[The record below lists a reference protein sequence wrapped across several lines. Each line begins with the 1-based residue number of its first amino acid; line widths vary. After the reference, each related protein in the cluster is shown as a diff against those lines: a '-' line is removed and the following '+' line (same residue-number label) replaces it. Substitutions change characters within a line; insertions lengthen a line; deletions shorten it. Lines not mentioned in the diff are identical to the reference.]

1 MYSIRRQPNNQKE
14 TIMTIQKRLQSG
26 EFVVL
31 AEMNTPKG
39 VDISRFVTDVR
50 RIKGRI
56 DGIVVP
62 DMDNGVMRM
71 SALAG
76 GVLVKQQGIETI
88 IHVYGRDRNRMALQG
103 DLLAAHVLG
112 IQNLIVVRG
121 DDMANSDQ
129 RMAVPVD
136 DLDELGLLA
145 AIKSLGAG
153 KDLAG
158 FDLDGQPEF
167 YVGCRVAPYTDE
179 TEMARELN
187 LAKEKIAAGA
197 GFVITPPV
205 FDMEQFQ
212 KFMRKASDLGVPVIP
227 SVFLI
232 KSVAVARYIA
242 THEPGA
248 HISEE
253 LIRRIRKSSDRE
265 MEGVKIAG
273 EIISQLR
280 KKAQGVLIQAMGWEH
295 RLSAILDA
303 AGF

>member
-1 MYSIRRQPNNQKE
+1 
-14 TIMTIQKRLQSG
+14 MTIQKRLQSG

-39 VDISRFVTDVR
+39 VDISRFMTDAR

-76 GVLVKQQGIETI
+76 GALVQQQGIEAI

-112 IQNLIVVRG
+112 IQNLIVVHG
-121 DDMANSDQ
+121 DDMANSDH
-129 RMAVPVD
+129 RNALPVY

-145 AIKSLGAG
+145 AIRSLQAG

-167 YVGCRVAPYTDE
+167 HVGCQIAPFTDE
-179 TEMARELN
+179 TEMIRELN
-187 LAKEKIAAGA
+187 LAKDKIAAGA
-197 GFVITPPV
+197 GFVVTPPV
-205 FDMEQFQ
+205 FDIDQFQ
-212 KFMRKASDLGVPVIP
+212 KFMQKASDLGVPVIP
-227 SVFLI
+227 TVFLI

-248 HISEE
+248 HISEA

-273 EIISQLR
+273 ETIAQLR
-280 KKAQGVLIQAMGWEH
+280 KMAQGVLIQAMGWEH

-303 AGF
+303 AGI

>member
-1 MYSIRRQPNNQKE
+1 
-14 TIMTIQKRLQSG
+14 MTIQKRLQSK

-39 VDISRFVTDVR
+39 VDISRFVTDAR

-76 GVLVKQQGIETI
+76 GALVQQQGIEAI

-112 IQNLIVVRG
+112 IQNLVVVHG
-121 DDMANSDQ
+121 DDMTNSDH
-129 RMAVPVD
+129 RTALPVD
-136 DLDELGLLA
+136 DLDELGILA
-145 AIKSLGAG
+145 AIRSLQAG

-167 YVGCRVAPYTDE
+167 HVGCQLAPFADE
-179 TEMARELN
+179 IEMIRELN
-187 LAKEKIAAGA
+187 LAKDKIAAGA
-197 GFVITPPV
+197 GFIVTPPV
-205 FDMEQFQ
+205 FDMVQFEIFMQ
-212 KFMRKASDLGVPVIP
+212 KAASLGVPVIP
-227 SVFLI
+227 TVFLI

-248 HISEE
+248 FISEAI
-253 LIRRIRKSSDRE
+253 IRRIRKSSDRE

-273 EIISQLR
+273 ETIAQLR
-280 KKAQGVLIQAMGWEH
+280 KSAQGVLIQTMGWEH
-295 RLSAILDA
+295 RLPAILDA
-303 AGF
+303 AGI

>member
-1 MYSIRRQPNNQKE
+1 
-14 TIMTIQKRLQSG
+14 MTIQKRLQSK

-39 VDISRFVTDVR
+39 VDISRFMTDAR

-56 DGIVVP
+56 DGIVIP

-76 GVLVKQQGIETI
+76 GALVQQQGIEAI

-112 IQNLIVVRG
+112 IQNLVVVHG

-129 RMAVPVD
+129 RTAVPVD

-145 AIKSLGAG
+145 AIRSLQGG

-167 YVGCRVAPYTDE
+167 HVGCQLAPFADE
-179 TEMARELN
+179 TEMIRELD

-197 GFVITPPV
+197 RFIVTPPV
-205 FDMEQFQ
+205 FDMDQFE
-212 KFMRKASDLGVPVIP
+212 KFMQKASCLAVPVIP
-227 SVFLI
+227 TVFLL

-253 LIRRIRKSSDRE
+253 IIRRIRKSSDRE

-273 EIISQLR
+273 ETIARLR
-280 KKAQGVLIQAMGWEH
+280 KTAQGVLIQAMGWEH
-295 RLSAILDA
+295 RLPAILDA
-303 AGF
+303 AGI

>member
-1 MYSIRRQPNNQKE
+1 MYSIRRRLNNKKE
-14 TIMTIQKRLQSG
+14 KIMTIQKRLQSR

-39 VDISRFVTDVR
+39 VDISRFMTDAK

-56 DGIVVP
+56 DAVVIP

-76 GVLVKQQGIETI
+76 GALVQQQGMEAM

-112 IQNLIVVRG
+112 VRNLLVVNG
-121 DDMANSDQ
+121 DDMANSDH
-129 RMAVPVD
+129 RSAVPVQ

-145 AIKSLGAG
+145 AIRSLQAG

-167 YVGCRVAPYTDE
+167 HVGCRLSPFADE
-179 TEMARELN
+179 AGMIRELN
-187 LAKEKIAAGA
+187 MAKDKIAAGA
-197 GFVITPPV
+197 AFIVTPPV
-205 FDMEQFQ
+205 FDMGRFG
-212 KFMRKASDLGVPVIP
+212 KFMEKAASLGVPVIP
-227 SVFLI
+227 TVFLI

-242 THEPGA
+242 TNEPGA

-273 EIISQLR
+273 ETISQLR
-280 KKAQGVLIQAMGWEH
+280 KSAQGVLIQAMGWEH

-303 AGF
+303 AGV

>member
-1 MYSIRRQPNNQKE
+1 
-14 TIMTIQKRLQSG
+14 MTIQKRLQSK

-39 VDISRFVTDVR
+39 VDISRFMTDAR

-56 DGIVVP
+56 DGIVIP

-76 GVLVKQQGIETI
+76 GALVQQQGIEAI

-103 DLLAAHVLG
+103 DLLAAHVLS
-112 IQNLIVVRG
+112 IQNLVVVHG

-129 RMAVPVD
+129 RTAVPVD

-145 AIKSLGAG
+145 AIRSLQGG

-167 YVGCRVAPYTDE
+167 HVGCQLAPFADE
-179 TEMARELN
+179 TEMIRELD

-197 GFVITPPV
+197 RFIVTPPV
-205 FDMEQFQ
+205 FDMDQFE
-212 KFMRKASDLGVPVIP
+212 KFMQKASCLAVPVIP
-227 SVFLI
+227 TVFLL

-253 LIRRIRKSSDRE
+253 IIRRIRKSSDRE

-273 EIISQLR
+273 ETIARLR
-280 KKAQGVLIQAMGWEH
+280 KTAQGVLIQAMGWEH
-295 RLSAILDA
+295 RLPAILDA
-303 AGF
+303 AGI